1 MIEIR
6 KYHPDD
12 AEALQELFFNTI
24 RRVNSADY
32 DEAQVRAWAPD
43 DMDEARWRR
52 RMGDLRPF
60 ICTVDDQIAGYA
72 DLQPDGYI
80 DHFYVHHE
88 RQGEGIGKRL
98 FAAIETNARDTGI
111 AELFADVSIT
121 AKPFFLALGFQVVQP
136 QKVAIGAVELTNY
149 RMRLQL

>member
-6 KYHPDD
+6 KYRPDD
-12 AEALQELFFNTI
+12 AKALQELFFNTI

-60 ICTVDDQIAGYA
+60 ICTVDDQIAGY
-72 DLQPDGYI
+72 I

-98 FAAIETNARDTGI
+98 FAAIETNARETGI